1 MTPTGKAVFSL
12 FRTTL
17 VPLVLIL
24 IRAYGKYNTF
34 FRPPPVPSCLPPPPH
49 HRIPCPHQAR
59 HLLVS
64 ASTGPWTFGAAFDRK
79 FHDPRKSNH
88 LRPKPLFALL
98 RAGHDA
104 LFHLSEPDAEYAST
118 RIAKLVGHDPSQRG
132 LTIGVHVRRGDRHPW
147 EFQYQKSYI
156 PLETYMNAVHEMMAS
171 ASTAAHMV
179 TTDGENRPV
188 AASPILLASDDPDV
202 YEAPELQPAVRAQSQ
217 IVLASKRT
225 LDAAQGRSAP
235 SGGKFVEGKFVEGN
249 IGWEG
254 GFFRNVFWNLG
265 GGGGD
270 TPGRAVAAR
279 DDRVAERD
287 RPSETAVRFREFVAR
302 AYLLDLKVVSGA
314 DGVVCGVSSVGCR
327 LLAVMMGWER
337 GMVKGR
343 WKNVD
348 GEFGWRA
355 F

>member
-1 MTPTGKAVFSL
+1 M
-12 FRTTL
+12 
-17 VPLVLIL
+17 
-24 IRAYGKYNTF
+24 
-34 FRPPPVPSCLPPPPH
+34 
-49 HRIPCPHQAR
+49 
-59 HLLVS
+59 
-64 ASTGPWTFGAAFDRK
+64 
-79 FHDPRKSNH
+79 
-88 LRPKPLFALL
+88 FALL

-104 LFHLSEPDAEYAST
+104 LFHLSKSDAEYAST
-118 RIAKLVGHDPSQRG
+118 RISELVGPDASHRG
-132 LTIGVHVRRGDRHPW
+132 LTVGVHVRRGDRHPF

-156 PLETYMNAVHEMMAS
+156 PLETYMNAAHDMIASAS
-171 ASTAAHMV
+171 ASTAAQSI
-179 TTDGENRPV
+179 TTDGEPRPV

-202 YEAPELQPAVRAQSQ
+202 YDAPELQPAVRAQSQ

-235 SGGKFVEGKFVEGN
+235 SGGKFVEGN

-254 GFFRNVFWNLG
+254 GFFRNLFWNLG
-265 GGGGD
+265 AGGG
-270 TPGRAVAAR
+270 TPGRAEAAH

-287 RPSETAVRFREFVAR
+287 RRPNETAVRFREFVAR
-302 AYLLDLKVVSGA
+302 AYLLDLKVVSSA

-337 GMVKGR
+337 GMVEGR